1 MLKKMLI
8 ITKHLNIGGAEKMLL
23 RNLPIF
29 TTLGYKIDLYLL
41 YDYGIYKEYKFNLG
55 YNTDQFAL
63 YSIFPCKTDVYKQ
76 LMKTEPQ
83 KVYSS
88 VITETYDIEIAFQE
102 SYATKIISTSS
113 NIKSKKIAWVHS
125 NFQEYHFSTEAYDN
139 NEEELNTYNKFDQI
153 VFCSESAKHAFDETL
168 KNNFENKEVIY
179 PLTDFLYNK
188 KYAKKCIQ
196 KMQAPYFLVVIRYSP
211 QKGLDRLIKAAKL
224 LKDSNIL
231 FKIIIVGNG
240 ELEHDI
246 SEMITSLGLMDE
258 VYMAPAVLDPN
269 PYFLNCI
276 SYVSPSYTES
286 FGIAV
291 QEALCMGVPVI
302 ACDTPGTREV
312 LKNGLFGEI
321 VKPSEYSLASA
332 MQKFILDSNYA
343 NILRKKAEAGANY
356 WHKLSSISKKKL
368 EMLLSPYPRI

>member
-1 MLKKMLI
+1 
-8 ITKHLNIGGAEKMLL
+8 
-23 RNLPIF
+23 
-29 TTLGYKIDLYLL
+29 
-41 YDYGIYKEYKFNLG
+41 
-55 YNTDQFAL
+55 
-63 YSIFPCKTDVYKQ
+63 
-76 LMKTEPQ
+76 
-83 KVYSS
+83 
-88 VITETYDIEIAFQE
+88 
-102 SYATKIISTSS
+102 
-113 NIKSKKIAWVHS
+113 
-125 NFQEYHFSTEAYDN
+125 
-139 NEEELNTYNKFDQI
+139 
-153 VFCSESAKHAFDETL
+153 
-168 KNNFENKEVIY
+168 
-179 PLTDFLYNK
+179 
-188 KYAKKCIQ
+188 
-196 KMQAPYFLVVIRYSP
+196 MQAPYFLVVTRYSP

-258 VYMAPAVLDPN
+258 VYMAPAVPDPS
-269 PYFLNCI
+269 PYFLNCS

-368 EMLLSPYPRI
+368 EILLSPYPRI